1 MREKGGL
8 NILVKELPTIP
19 YTRVIKLP
27 ISAFPA
33 TRKSIEDLK
42 IYLLAG
48 KVLSLDRSHVHF
60 RYKHEV
66 EAYRIKSITYRN
78 ALISMSVV
86 VFEIMGFQFLIF
98 HAQLM
103 KPKNKL
109 LEVEV

>member
-1 MREKGGL
+1 MMEKCGL
-8 NILVKELPTIP
+8 NTLMKELPAIP
-19 YTRVIKLP
+19 YTRVIKMP
-27 ISAFPA
+27 VSAFPA

-48 KVLSLDRSHVHF
+48 KVLSLDRSHVYF

-66 EAYRIKSITYRN
+66 EGYRIKSIAYRN
-78 ALISMSVV
+78 ALISMGVV
-86 VFEIMGFQFLIF
+86 FFEIMGFQFLIF

-109 LEVEV
+109 LEVEK